1 MAVRMSKVKMK
12 KIVFVDER
20 TIPDV
25 FTAGSESDSDS
36 GHEECESEDEG
47 EPSSSLGES
56 FAKKKPSKKQST
68 RMTQENEFT
77 TLLNS
82 TSTVEPVYELIH
94 SNVYE
99 KKKAEHFAET
109 SSPPAVQREESFDKI
124 YSFAGWSLNSMKNT
138 RTRALAGKG
147 YEVSQSRRR
156 KAVEEE
162 LSFVDM
168 LCHKNKKEIKNNSTF
183 LRELDVAVGS
193 EKGGLT
199 FPAPEIQ
206 PFYHDLDGEV
216 RELINV
222 KNHKKYGKSLLRIAE
237 DSLLS
242 NLELSDSFDKCVK
255 DLRRESSPETVK
267 TVTYVKK
274 LF

>member
-1 MAVRMSKVKMK
+1 
-12 KIVFVDER
+12 
-20 TIPDV
+20 
-25 FTAGSESDSDS
+25 
-36 GHEECESEDEG
+36 
-47 EPSSSLGES
+47 
-56 FAKKKPSKKQST
+56 
-68 RMTQENEFT
+68 MTQENEFT

-82 TSTVEPVYELIH
+82 TSTVESVYELIH

-124 YSFAGWSLNSMKNT
+124 YSFAGWSLNSVKNT
-138 RTRALAGKG
+138 RTRALA
-147 YEVSQSRRR
+147 
-156 KAVEEE
+156 AVEEE

-267 TVTYVKK
+267 TVCKELILKYLHVREGEFKAAMEELALKDRGAVVNASQNLRDTLKTFSIREK
-274 LF
+274 RKR

>member
-1 MAVRMSKVKMK
+1 M
-12 KIVFVDER
+12 
-20 TIPDV
+20 
-25 FTAGSESDSDS
+25 
-36 GHEECESEDEG
+36 
-47 EPSSSLGES
+47 
-56 FAKKKPSKKQST
+56 
-68 RMTQENEFT
+68 
-77 TLLNS
+77 
-82 TSTVEPVYELIH
+82 
-94 SNVYE
+94 
-99 KKKAEHFAET
+99 
-109 SSPPAVQREESFDKI
+109 
-124 YSFAGWSLNSMKNT
+124 NSMKNT

-147 YEVSQSRRR
+147 YEVSQSRR

-267 TVTYVKK
+267 TVCKELILKYLHVREGEFKAAMEELALKDRGAVVNASQNLRDTLKTFSIREK
-274 LF
+274 RKR